1 MQEQLTPAA
10 SLPADGTAGTLVGRA
25 WVPGAVPGPSPVAIR
40 ADGVF
45 DLSRSAPTMAELLE
59 SADRVAL
66 ARDHGERLGDVGHDP
81 RQQRLRPARSRPC
94 RISWRPATCRRSRRA
109 A

>member
-40 ADGVF
+40 EAGVF
-45 DLSRSAPTMAELLE
+45 DLSRSAPTMAELLD
-59 SADRVAL
+59 SDDPVAL
-66 ARDHGERLGDVGHDP
+66 ARGRGERIGDLAPILANSAYDRRDP
-81 RQQRLRPARSRPC
+81 DG
-94 RISWRPATCRRSRRA
+94 RISWHPATCRRSRRA